1 MIERTPDW
9 LLALLKKYHQAEP
22 ASAPKSDIAALVFE
36 RLKRRAPL
44 SAAQPAPA
52 GAGASTGQ
60 TRQRKRDV
68 HWYPA
73 VSRSLSRLP
82 HAERNAIDR
91 EVDRLSWEP
100 AAGRYALDHCD
111 AFREV
116 TVGRYKLFYLTRGDR
131 IDITGLKRVVK

>member
-9 LLALLKKYHQAEP
+9 LLTLLKKYHKPKP
-22 ASAPKSDIAALVFE
+22 ASTPQSSITVAVFE
-36 RLKRRAPL
+36 RLKWRTPL
-44 SAAQPAPA
+44 SVTQPAPA
-52 GAGASTGQ
+52 DASAPGE
-60 TRQRKRDV
+60 TRQRKRDI

-82 HAERNAIDR
+82 RAERDAINR
-91 EVDRLSWEP
+91 EVERLSWEP
-100 AAGRYALDHCD
+100 AEGRYALDHCD

-131 IDITGLKRVVK
+131 IDISGLKRVV

>member
-9 LLALLKKYHQAEP
+9 LLALLKKYHKAEP
-22 ASAPKSDIAALVFE
+22 ASTPKNDITTAVFE
-36 RLKRRAPL
+36 RLKRRTPL

-52 GAGASTGQ
+52 DAGAPGK
-60 TRQRKRDV
+60 TRQRKRDISW
-68 HWYPA
+68 HAA

-82 HAERNAIDR
+82 RAERDAINR
-91 EVDRLSWEP
+91 EVERLSWEP
-100 AAGRYALDHCD
+100 AEGRYALDHCD

-131 IDITGLKRVVK
+131 IDITGLKRVT